1 MCFVLSITA
10 LFEYLCKET
19 QTLGARGE
27 RKKKENYSKNNRA
40 KTENRTSRRRI
51 NKKKN
56 DLGATGLHSN

>member
-1 MCFVLSITA
+1 MCYVLRITA

-19 QTLGARGE
+19 QLEHVAKE
-27 RKKKENYSKNNRA
+27 RKNNGS
-40 KTENRTSRRRI
+40 KTENRMSRRRRI